1 MITFIVSL
9 LVNVIF
15 LRVNLLDLDV
25 NVQALYALA
34 CAIMDL
40 YLLSGGKSNGK

>member
-1 MITFIVSL
+1 MFTLIISL

-15 LRVNLLDLDV
+15 FRINLSDLDI
-25 NVQALYALA
+25 NIQALYILA
-34 CAIMDL
+34 CTIMDL